1 MRSLRHTTGT
11 SWSVILFDLRS
22 VNCTFSPAA
31 SGPRRMVHAPSY
43 VRSVCDFTTMAYD
56 CRPHY
61 STDSNEPM
69 LPYPPSYRQTAR
81 SDGNVTATSTSHRVR
96 VPTTIRMRDLQ
107 IQTKHLAQPFRSKTM
122 LQITRIHDSARRRIV
137 AGHIIRIRV
146 RLITG
151 DTSHDRHMVEAL
163 RNLLKTV
170 RHQNHGAVRLLR
182 TNTTQRT
189 QSNLTPTQIKT
200 RGRLVKNQ
208 QIGDPPSTHGR

>member
-1 MRSLRHTTGT
+1 
-11 SWSVILFDLRS
+11 
-22 VNCTFSPAA
+22 
-31 SGPRRMVHAPSY
+31 
-43 VRSVCDFTTMAYD
+43 
-56 CRPHY
+56 
-61 STDSNEPM
+61 
-69 LPYPPSYRQTAR
+69 
-81 SDGNVTATSTSHRVR
+81 
-96 VPTTIRMRDLQ
+96 
-107 IQTKHLAQPFRSKTM
+107 M

-146 RLITG
+146 RLVAG

-208 QIGDPPSTHGR
+208 QIGIRHQRTADKHASAFAFGKLEHHLAFQVFDAEFTHQ

>member
-1 MRSLRHTTGT
+1 MRGLRHTTRHQLIGDFIRPA
-11 SWSVILFDLRS
+11 VRELH
-22 VNCTFSPAA
+22 FSPAA
-31 SGPRRMVHAPSY
+31 SGPRRMVYAPSY

-56 CRPHY
+56 CRPH

-69 LPYPPSYRQTAR
+69 LPYPPSSRQTAR

-122 LQITRIHDSARRRIV
+122 LQITRIYDSARRRIV
-137 AGHIIRIRV
+137 AGDVIGIRV
-146 RLITG
+146 RLVAG
-151 DTSHDRHMVEAL
+151 DTSHDRHVVEAL

-208 QIGDPPSTHGR
+208 QIDPPSTHGR